1 MKQVGC
7 WQLPNGMMLYYMAGG
22 STFNVSGVGFT
33 NAGSINDP
41 PGKVGLAHATEH
53 MLARASRKYT
63 LDEVDL
69 MCWKYM
75 GGPDDDVDIRT
86 AHTNVYFGHGELY
99 QRYKMNAVFDMM
111 ASFVHPKTRL
121 ITPVDFLSEK
131 GAVHQ
136 ETYLRGTDVIQEVL
150 DDYLRKTLYA
160 RNPARNRIDCDV
172 DHLRTMTTRDV
183 RRFVDRYY
191 VPKNGF
197 IILFGPK
204 PEAAKAMAMQ
214 YFGDWEEARTP
225 IFDYDHSDD
234 VPRVS
239 GVLSKEIELPGSH
252 QYHVGVAF
260 PTETFSTENGE
271 ALDFL
276 ACILEMRLMT
286 KLRDENSNMEAGVYR
301 TPVYIERTKVH
312 GMISA
317 SFATIDKDFA
327 KRAEEVMVQEF
338 RGLTADLVRPEEFDA
353 IGFRLLDEYRNAL
366 RNDGAALSEM
376 VIDAISNGDT
386 YLQQFVATPERIKG
400 VTRRKLRTV
409 ANKYF
414 SSKNGYARVLIKP
427 A

>member
-75 GGPDDDVDIRT
+75 GGPDDIVDIRT

-121 ITPVDFLSEK
+121 ITPVDFLDRK
-131 GAVHQ
+131 RRGASDISA
-136 ETYLRGTDVIQEVL
+136 ERMSF
-150 DDYLRKTLYA
+150 RKFWTTIFV
-160 RNPARNRIDCDV
+160 RPSTPATPPATGSIAMSITCGPS
-172 DHLRTMTTRDV
+172 TTRDV

-214 YFGDWEEARTP
+214 CGGKKHGLRFSIMITVT
-225 IFDYDHSDD
+225 S
-234 VPRVS
+234 RVS

-260 PTETFSTENGE
+260 PTETFSTEDGE

-301 TPVYIERTKVH
+301 TPVYLVPKSH

-353 IGFRLLDEYRNAL
+353 GNRFPAL
-366 RNDGAALSEM
+366 G
-376 VIDAISNGDT
+376 
-386 YLQQFVATPERIKG
+386 
-400 VTRRKLRTV
+400 
-409 ANKYF
+409 
-414 SSKNGYARVLIKP
+414 RVS
-427 A
+427 